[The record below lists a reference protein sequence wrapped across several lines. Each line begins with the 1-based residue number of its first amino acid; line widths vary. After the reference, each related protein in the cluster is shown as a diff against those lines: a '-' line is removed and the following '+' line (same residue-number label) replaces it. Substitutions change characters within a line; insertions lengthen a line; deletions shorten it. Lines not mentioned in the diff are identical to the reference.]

1 MAHTEFVPSVT
12 RRIAVGLAAL
22 VALLGLAGCAARP
35 QDCSRPGVR
44 CAGLVTDFGSV
55 DEGIPHEAWLVLQ
68 DALTAGHLDR
78 VDFIETVDTRD
89 REANIASFAA
99 SGYDIIITI
108 GAGMRE
114 ETLAVA
120 GDFPALFFIGVQ
132 QSPEP
137 ELLQDNYTTLEFR
150 EEQSGFLAGAVAG
163 LITQSGR
170 VAAVCEVEFI
180 DSVRRTC
187 AGFRSGAVY
196 VNPAIEVD
204 VIYRSGPAELLFRDR
219 DWGTATAALS
229 IDRGADVVFAVGE
242 DTADAA
248 LEAAAKRGTLVIG
261 AETDQYSDLPEL
273 GAALVTSAILDIRGG
288 LFALLQETV
297 DGQFR
302 AGPHWGEVGLAPF
315 HDFASRLPPEVL
327 RRLAAI
333 TDDLQTGAIRVDP
346 GP

>member
-1 MAHTEFVPSVT
+1 
-12 RRIAVGLAAL
+12 VGIAAL
-22 VALLGLAGCAARP
+22 VALLGLAGCAPRP
-35 QDCSRPGVR
+35 QDCSRPGVH

-55 DEGIPHEAWLVLQ
+55 DEGIPHEAWLALQ
-68 DALTAGHLDR
+68 DALTAGLLDR

-99 SGYDIIITI
+99 SGYDIIITF
-108 GAGMRE
+108 GAGMKE

-120 GDFPALFFIGVQ
+120 GDFPALYFIGVQ
-132 QSPEP
+132 QSPERQ
-137 ELLQDNYTTLEFR
+137 LVQDNYATLEFH

-204 VIYRSGPAELLFRDR
+204 VSYRSGSDELLFRDH

-248 LEAAAKRGTLVIG
+248 LEAAAKRGALVIG

-288 LFALLQETV
+288 LLALMQETV
-297 DGQFR
+297 DGRFR
-302 AGPHWGEVGLAPF
+302 AGQHWGEVGLAPF
-315 HDFASRLPPEVL
+315 HDFAARLAPAVESRLGK
-327 RRLAAI
+327 I
-333 TDDLQTGAIRVDP
+333 SDDLQAGVIPLDAAQ
-346 GP
+346 